1 MKSNHFKMR
10 WLCLLFALFT
20 LNIQAQITVDI
31 KNKPLKEAI
40 KTIERSSNYSFFYN
54 VELEGL
60 DKLVTVKTDNASLE
74 ETMKQLLKGTN
85 ITFQRKVDNVVVL
98 LSKQQQ
104 AAKRSRSVSGK
115 VVDEKG
121 EAIIGASIIVKGS
134 SIGTSTDVDGNFT
147 INNISDNALL
157 VVSSIG
163 YKKTEVPVTNENPIE
178 IRLNED
184 SNLMD
189 EVVVVGY
196 GVQKKIN
203 LTGSV
208 VSVDHDVLA
217 NRPIANVTTGLQGM
231 LPGVSIVNTTSRP
244 GDNNSSIRVR
254 GIGTLNNSD
263 PLILIDGVEG
273 DMNTLN
279 PDDIESVS
287 VLKDAAS
294 ASIYGAQAANGVIII
309 TTKRA
314 KKGETRV
321 DFDMSLTLQ
330 TYQCGFDMLNA
341 DEWGQVY
348 WSAYKYANN
357 GATPSSEIYGNG
369 ATPQLQD
376 YIGLN
381 GAKVHAVDTDWR
393 DVVYR
398 TALMQN
404 YSATLSKGSDNGAFS
419 LALNYLDHDGLV
431 ENTNFQ
437 RINTRISSNYHYLD
451 NRLRIGENVAI
462 NRWTQTLSPAG
473 VDENAIKQH
482 PAKTVYDENGNYNDA
497 INDVLGDAPNMAR
510 LLENEKQNKHDY
522 WRIFGNAFLE
532 IEPIKNLVLK
542 TNFGMN
548 YYDETNK
555 TFEPAWARDEVNKLT
570 QSSNKRLDWVW
581 TNTVTYSKAFGK
593 NNLTALLGTEAKKN
607 HSESMFGYGTGLAVE
622 DEDYIYLDGVTA
634 GKNVGAGASNYGMV
648 SYFGKVNYDYEGRYL
663 ASVTVRRDASSR
675 LAKGNNVDYFP
686 SVSAGWRISSE
697 KFMEATKNW
706 LADLKLRASWGING
720 NDIIDNESPYTKY
733 LISLKD
739 ASYNMNGDGTTLAPG
754 GYKVRSTN
762 PDLKWEST
770 RQLNIGVDAAFL
782 NGRLSASLDYFDKK
796 TSDMLVEKPY
806 IAVIGEGGY
815 CWYNGGTMNNK
826 GFEMALT
833 WNDKVKDFQYN
844 VAFNLSYYKNEVTE
858 LSEEIYYTYG
868 GGNGVDKTL
877 VGQPFGSWMGF
888 KTDGVFRT
896 QQEVDADGNGTID
909 TNDRVWLGSDNPK
922 VIAGLNLGA
931 SWKGFDLSMFFNGMI
946 RDAYNNSKYY
956 TDLFQCWTGNHSTRL
971 LDAMH
976 AYENFEKTGV
986 YNSSVPALTTLNSN
1000 NEHEVSEFYIE
1011 NGSYIKLKSL
1021 TLGYTLPKAALDKM
1035 KMRHAR
1041 IYFQAQNLFTI
1052 TGYMGADPEGLGY
1065 PYPLPRTFSLG
1076 LSFGF

>member
-1 MKSNHFKMR
+1 MLKSISLR
-10 WLCLLFALFT
+10 LCTLIVLLFAG
-20 LNIQAQITVDI
+20 I
-31 KNKPLKEAI
+31 
-40 KTIERSSNYSFFYN
+40 YSFAQQ
-54 VELEGL
+54 VQ
-60 DKLVTVKTDNASLE
+60 V
-74 ETMKQLLKGTN
+74 KGT
-85 ITFQRKVDNVVVL
+85 VVEK
-98 LSKQQQ
+98 S
-104 AAKRSRSVSGK
+104 SG
-115 VVDEKG
+115 ES
-121 EAIIGASIIVKGS
+121 IIGASVMEVGS
-134 SIGTSTDVDGNFT
+134 NSNGTITDIDGNFT
-147 INNISDNALL
+147 LSVTSGATLS
-157 VVSSIG
+157 VSYIG
-163 YKKTEVPVTNENPIE
+163 YKTVTVKAQPTLRIE
-178 IRLNED
+178 LTED
-184 SNLMD
+184 SQLID
-189 EVVVVGY
+189 EVVVTGY
-196 GVQKKIN
+196 MSEKKAS

-208 VSVDHDVLA
+208 AVVKMKDVA
-217 NRPIANVTTGLQGM
+217 DIPTGNVLSSLQGRVAGM
-231 LPGVSIVNTTSRP
+231 NITTDGTPGGGNTSTL
-244 GDNNSSIRVR
+244 VR
-254 GIGTLNNSD
+254 GKSSFRNDANS
-263 PLILIDGVEG
+263 PLYVIDGVMTRENISSILSSN
-273 DMNTLN
+273 DV
-279 PDDIESVS
+279 ESIQ

-357 GATPSSEIYGNG
+357 GATPSNEIYGNG

-522 WRIFGNAFLE
+522 WRVFGNAFLE

-706 LADLKLRASWGING
+706 LADLKLRASWGVNG
-720 NDIIDNESPYTKY
+720 NDIIDNEAPYTKY

-833 WNDKVKDFQYN
+833 WNDKVKDFLTEYN
-844 VAFNLSYYKNEVTE
+844 NIINEMTKLYNADSAGSYEPLTDDEKDQMSDKEIEKWETKIKDSLLRRDSTLGSVMTAMQTAMMSSVEIGGKKYSLSSFGISTLGFLNAAENEQNAYHIDGDEDDANT
-858 LSEEIYYTYG
+858 SG
-868 GGNGVDKTL
+868 
-877 VGQPFGSWMGF
+877 
-888 KTDGVFRT
+888 KTDKLMAAINDDPDTVMQFM
-896 QQEVDADGNGTID
+896 QQLS
-909 TNDRVWLGSDNPK
+909 TNLYSAIG
-922 VIAGLNLGA
+922 
-931 SWKGFDLSMFFNGMI
+931 
-946 RDAYNNSKYY
+946 
-956 TDLFQCWTGNHSTRL
+956 
-971 LDAMH
+971 
-976 AYENFEKTGV
+976 
-986 YNSSVPALTTLNSN
+986 
-1000 NEHEVSEFYIE
+1000 
-1011 NGSYIKLKSL
+1011 
-1021 TLGYTLPKAALDKM
+1021 DKM
-1035 KMRHAR
+1035 KSTDLSSA
-1041 IYFQAQNLFTI
+1041 FTI
-1052 TGYMGADPEGLGY
+1052 YNDKQMKTEYTNYTKTIKEWEKKISDREDYYYNKFTQMESAMTKLNSTQSSISSY
-1065 PYPLPRTFSLG
+1065 FS
-1076 LSFGF
+1076 

>member
-1 MKSNHFKMR
+1 MLKSISLR
-10 WLCLLFALFT
+10 LCTLIVLLFAG
-20 LNIQAQITVDI
+20 I
-31 KNKPLKEAI
+31 
-40 KTIERSSNYSFFYN
+40 YSFAQQ
-54 VELEGL
+54 VQ
-60 DKLVTVKTDNASLE
+60 V
-74 ETMKQLLKGTN
+74 KGT
-85 ITFQRKVDNVVVL
+85 VVEK
-98 LSKQQQ
+98 S
-104 AAKRSRSVSGK
+104 SG
-115 VVDEKG
+115 ES
-121 EAIIGASIIVKGS
+121 IIGASVMEVGS
-134 SIGTSTDVDGNFT
+134 NSNGTITDIDGNFT
-147 INNISDNALL
+147 LSVASGATLS
-157 VVSSIG
+157 VSYIG
-163 YKKTEVPVTNENPIE
+163 YKTVTVKARPTLRIE
-178 IRLNED
+178 LTED
-184 SNLMD
+184 SQLID
-189 EVVVVGY
+189 EVVVTGY
-196 GVQKKIN
+196 MSEKKAS

-208 VSVDHDVLA
+208 AVVKMKDVA
-217 NRPIANVTTGLQGM
+217 DIPTGNVLSSLQGRVAGM
-231 LPGVSIVNTTSRP
+231 NITTDGTPGGGNTSTL
-244 GDNNSSIRVR
+244 VR
-254 GIGTLNNSD
+254 GKSSFRNDANS
-263 PLILIDGVEG
+263 PLYVIDGVMTRENISSILSSN
-273 DMNTLN
+273 DV
-279 PDDIESVS
+279 ESIQ

-341 DEWGQVY
+341 DAWGQVY

-697 KFMEATKNW
+697 KFMEATRDW
-706 LADLKLRASWGING
+706 LADLKLRASWGVNG
-720 NDIIDNESPYTKY
+720 NDIIDNEAPYTKY

-762 PDLKWEST
+762 PDLKWETKTTFNLGADIGLFANRLMLTAEYYYSKT
-770 RQLNIGVDAAFL
+770 TDMLYAYEVPVPPFAYNTLLANIGSMSNRGFELGLSVQPISKKDMDLNINMNLSFQSNKLISLSGDYKGMSMSAA
-782 NGRLSASLDYFDKK
+782 NITAIGSLDG
-796 TSDMLVEKPY
+796 
-806 IAVIGEGGY
+806 AGQ
-815 CWYNGGTMNNK
+815 NGGDNN
-826 GFEMALT
+826 
-833 WNDKVKDFQYN
+833 VVYQ
-844 VAFNLSYYKNEVTE
+844 
-858 LSEEIYYTYG
+858 I
-868 GGNGVDKTL
+868 
-877 VGQPFGSWMGF
+877 VGQPL
-888 KTDGVFRT
+888 GVFY
-896 QQEVDADGNGTID
+896 
-909 TNDRVWLGSDNPK
+909 LPHCK
-922 VIAGLNLGA
+922 GLVKN
-931 SWKGFDLSMFFNGMI
+931 
-946 RDAYNNSKYY
+946 
-956 TDLFQCWTGNHSTRL
+956 
-971 LDAMH
+971 
-976 AYENFEKTGV
+976 
-986 YNSSVPALTTLNSN
+986 
-1000 NEHEVSEFYIE
+1000 E
-1011 NGSYIKLKSL
+1011 NGSYFYDIEDLDHNGKVDLSDGGDRYIAGQATPKVILGSNISFRYKNYYISIQMNGAFGHKIFNGTGLAYTSMACFPDYNVFKDAPKKNIIDQRVSDYWLEKGDYLNFEHLTIGYNVPLRSKLIRSL
-1021 TLGYTLPKAALDKM
+1021 RVSCNISNIG
-1035 KMRHAR
+1035 
-1041 IYFQAQNLFTI
+1041 TI
-1052 TGYMGADPEGLGY
+1052 TGYKGLTPMINSYVVNSTMGIDDKRN
-1065 PYPLPRTFSLG
+1065 YPLYRTYSLG
-1076 LSFGF
+1076 LSVQF

>member
-1 MKSNHFKMR
+1 MLKSISLR
-10 WLCLLFALFT
+10 LCTLIVLLFAG
-20 LNIQAQITVDI
+20 I
-31 KNKPLKEAI
+31 
-40 KTIERSSNYSFFYN
+40 YSFAQQ
-54 VELEGL
+54 VQ
-60 DKLVTVKTDNASLE
+60 V
-74 ETMKQLLKGTN
+74 KGT
-85 ITFQRKVDNVVVL
+85 VVEK
-98 LSKQQQ
+98 S
-104 AAKRSRSVSGK
+104 SG
-115 VVDEKG
+115 ES
-121 EAIIGASIIVKGS
+121 IIGASVMEVGS
-134 SIGTSTDVDGNFT
+134 NSNGTITDIDGNFT
-147 INNISDNALL
+147 LSVASGATLS
-157 VVSSIG
+157 VSYIG
-163 YKKTEVPVTNENPIE
+163 YKAVTVKAQPTLRIE
-178 IRLNED
+178 LTED
-184 SNLMD
+184 SQLID
-189 EVVVVGY
+189 EVVVTGY
-196 GVQKKIN
+196 MSEKKAS

-208 VSVDHDVLA
+208 AVVKMKDVA
-217 NRPIANVTTGLQGM
+217 DIPTGNVLSSLQGRVAGM
-231 LPGVSIVNTTSRP
+231 NITTDGTPGGGNTSTL
-244 GDNNSSIRVR
+244 VR
-254 GIGTLNNSD
+254 GKSSFRNDANS
-263 PLILIDGVEG
+263 PLYVIDGVMTRENISSILSSN
-273 DMNTLN
+273 DV
-279 PDDIESVS
+279 ESIQ

-522 WRIFGNAFLE
+522 WRVFGNAFLE

-697 KFMEATKNW
+697 KFMEATRDW
-706 LADLKLRASWGING
+706 LADLKLRASWGVNG
-720 NDIIDNESPYTKY
+720 NDIIDNEAPYTKY

-815 CWYNGGTMNNK
+815 CRYNGGTMNNK

-833 WNDKVKDFQYN
+833 WNDKVKDFLTEYN
-844 VAFNLSYYKNEVTE
+844 NIINEMTKLYNADSAGSYEPLTDDEKDQMSDKEIEKWETKIKDSLLRRDSTLGSVMTAMQTAMMSSVEIGGKKYSLSSFGISTLGFLNAAENEQNAYHIDGDEDDANT
-858 LSEEIYYTYG
+858 SG
-868 GGNGVDKTL
+868 
-877 VGQPFGSWMGF
+877 
-888 KTDGVFRT
+888 KTDKLMAAINDDPDTVMQFM
-896 QQEVDADGNGTID
+896 QQLS
-909 TNDRVWLGSDNPK
+909 TNLYSAIG
-922 VIAGLNLGA
+922 
-931 SWKGFDLSMFFNGMI
+931 
-946 RDAYNNSKYY
+946 
-956 TDLFQCWTGNHSTRL
+956 
-971 LDAMH
+971 
-976 AYENFEKTGV
+976 
-986 YNSSVPALTTLNSN
+986 
-1000 NEHEVSEFYIE
+1000 
-1011 NGSYIKLKSL
+1011 
-1021 TLGYTLPKAALDKM
+1021 DKM
-1035 KMRHAR
+1035 KSTDLSSA
-1041 IYFQAQNLFTI
+1041 FTI
-1052 TGYMGADPEGLGY
+1052 YNDKQMKTEYTNYTKTIKEWEKKISDREDYYYNKFTQMESAMTKLNSTQSSISSY
-1065 PYPLPRTFSLG
+1065 FS
-1076 LSFGF
+1076 

>member
-1 MKSNHFKMR
+1 MLKSISLR
-10 WLCLLFALFT
+10 LCTLIVLLFVGILSF
-20 LNIQAQITVDI
+20 AQQVQ
-31 KNKPLKEAI
+31 
-40 KTIERSSNYSFFYN
+40 
-54 VELEGL
+54 V
-60 DKLVTVKTDNASLE
+60 
-74 ETMKQLLKGTN
+74 KGT
-85 ITFQRKVDNVVVL
+85 VVEK
-98 LSKQQQ
+98 S
-104 AAKRSRSVSGK
+104 SG
-115 VVDEKG
+115 ES
-121 EAIIGASIIVKGS
+121 IIGASVMEVGS
-134 SIGTSTDVDGNFT
+134 NSNGTITDIDGNFT
-147 INNISDNALL
+147 LSVTSGATLS
-157 VVSSIG
+157 VSYIG
-163 YKKTEVPVTNENPIE
+163 YKTVTVKAQPTLRIE
-178 IRLNED
+178 LTED
-184 SNLMD
+184 SQLID
-189 EVVVVGY
+189 EVVVTGY
-196 GVQKKIN
+196 MSEKKAS

-208 VSVDHDVLA
+208 AVVKMKDVA
-217 NRPIANVTTGLQGM
+217 DIPTGNVLSSLQGRVAGM
-231 LPGVSIVNTTSRP
+231 NITTDGTPGGGNTSTL
-244 GDNNSSIRVR
+244 VR
-254 GIGTLNNSD
+254 GKSSFRNDANS
-263 PLILIDGVEG
+263 PLYVIDGVMTRENISSILSSN
-273 DMNTLN
+273 DV
-279 PDDIESVS
+279 ESIQ

-844 VAFNLSYYKNEVTE
+844 VAFNFSYYKNEVTE

-896 QQEVDADGNGTID
+896 QQEVDEYKSKYNVQFGAPGVGRIKYVDADGNGTID

>member
-1 MKSNHFKMR
+1 MIKKI
-10 WLCLLFALFT
+10 LFLFFVVFAAT
-20 LNIQAQITVDI
+20 AYSQDVTITGTVTDA
-31 KNKPLKEAI
+31 NSEPLVGV
-40 KTIERSSNYSFFYN
+40 N
-54 VELEGL
+54 V
-60 DKLVTVKTDNASLE
+60 LV
-74 ETMKQLLKGTN
+74 KGTTTGA
-85 ITFQRKVDNVVVL
+85 ITDIDGNF
-98 LSKQQQ
+98 
-104 AAKRSRSVSGK
+104 SVSGK
-115 VVDEKG
+115 KGSTLVFSYIGMLTQEVVYKGTALRVVMKDDSKALEEVVVIGYQTVKKSDLTGAVAVVDTKEMKKSAAGTLVSQMQGLATGINVRSSGRAG
-121 EAIIGASIIVKGS
+121 EDAS
-134 SIGTSTDVDGNFT
+134 
-147 INNISDNALL
+147 
-157 VVSSIG
+157 
-163 YKKTEVPVTNENPIE
+163 IE
-178 IRLNED
+178 IRGVGSL
-184 SNLMD
+184 SNNSPLWVID
-189 EVVVVGY
+189 
-196 GVQKKIN
+196 
-203 LTGSV
+203 
-208 VSVDHDVLA
+208 
-217 NRPIANVTTGLQGM
+217 GM
-231 LPGVSIVNTTSRP
+231 ITDPGVDFNPADAESIQ
-244 GDNNSSIRVR
+244 I
-254 GIGTLNNSD
+254 
-263 PLILIDGVEG
+263 
-273 DMNTLN
+273 
-279 PDDIESVS
+279 
-287 VLKDAAS
+287 LKDAS
-294 ASIYGAQAANGVIII
+294 AAAIYGSRAANGVIII

-522 WRIFGNAFLE
+522 WRVFGNAFLE

-697 KFMEATKNW
+697 KFMEATRDW
-706 LADLKLRASWGING
+706 LADLKLRASWGVNG
-720 NDIIDNESPYTKY
+720 NDIIDNEAPYTKY

-770 RQLNIGVDAAFL
+770 
-782 NGRLSASLDYFDKK
+782 K
-796 TSDMLVEKPY
+796 
-806 IAVIGEGGY
+806 
-815 CWYNGGTMNNK
+815 
-826 GFEMALT
+826 
-833 WNDKVKDFQYN
+833 
-844 VAFNLSYYKNEVTE
+844 
-858 LSEEIYYTYG
+858 
-868 GGNGVDKTL
+868 
-877 VGQPFGSWMGF
+877 
-888 KTDGVFRT
+888 
-896 QQEVDADGNGTID
+896 
-909 TNDRVWLGSDNPK
+909 
-922 VIAGLNLGA
+922 
-931 SWKGFDLSMFFNGMI
+931 
-946 RDAYNNSKYY
+946 
-956 TDLFQCWTGNHSTRL
+956 
-971 LDAMH
+971 
-976 AYENFEKTGV
+976 
-986 YNSSVPALTTLNSN
+986 
-1000 NEHEVSEFYIE
+1000 
-1011 NGSYIKLKSL
+1011 
-1021 TLGYTLPKAALDKM
+1021 
-1035 KMRHAR
+1035 
-1041 IYFQAQNLFTI
+1041 
-1052 TGYMGADPEGLGY
+1052 
-1065 PYPLPRTFSLG
+1065 
-1076 LSFGF
+1076 